1 MFFFFN
7 FDKDDNNQVE
17 SASGSVPETV
27 PEKPNKSKKKTTDT
41 VSSPALPAIDDQNI
55 KNLIYTIRGKQVML
69 DSDLAMLYGYE
80 VKRLNEQV
88 RRNKERFPEDFMF
101 QLSPEEIPNS
111 LKSQIA
117 TLNERGNRRGL
128 HLKKYPYAFTEQGIY
143 MLSTVLRGSLA
154 VQQSIFIMR
163 AFREMRHFI
172 ANNAFL
178 LDRVSK
184 IELKQLEADKKF
196 EQIFEYISDHKEQ
209 NQKLF
214 FDGQIYDAFTLLTDL
229 IQKATKE
236 IILID
241 GYVDVKTLNLL
252 AKKQPGV
259 NVTIYT
265 HTNTKLTNSDIITF
279 NAQYPQLAVKF
290 TKLFHDR
297 FLILDRKKVYHIGA
311 SLKDAGKTC
320 FAVSL
325 FEDGR
330 KELLQKLNSIK

>member
-1 MFFFFN
+1 
-7 FDKDDNNQVE
+7 
-17 SASGSVPETV
+17 
-27 PEKPNKSKKKTTDT
+27 
-41 VSSPALPAIDDQNI
+41 
-55 KNLIYTIRGKQVML
+55 ML
-69 DSDLAMLYGYE
+69 DSDLAKLYGYE
-80 VKRLNEQV
+80 VKYLNRQV
-88 RRNKERFPEDFMF
+88 KRNIKRFPEDFMF
-101 QLSPEEIPNS
+101 LLTREDVDNFV
-111 LKSQIA
+111 KCQIG
-117 TLNERGNRRGL
+117 TSRINDMFQGQSGGRRKL
-128 HLKKYPYAFTEQGIY
+128 PYVFTEQGIY
-143 MLSTVLRGSLA
+143 MLATVLKGELA
-154 VQQSIFIMR
+154 EQQSIFIMR

-172 ANNAFL
+172 ANNAALFDQRL
-178 LDRVSK
+178 SR

-196 EQIFEYISDHKEQ
+196 EEIFDYINDHAEP

-265 HTNTKLTNSDIITF
+265 HANTKLSAQDISTF
-279 NAQYPQLAVKF
+279 NAQYPQLTVKY

>member
-1 MFFFFN
+1 MFFFF
-7 FDKDDNNQVE
+7 FDKDNQQE
-17 SASGSVPETV
+17 QEDQAPDPETA
-27 PEKPNKSKKKTTDT
+27 PSRKPAKKATPKEA
-41 VSSPALPAIDDQNI
+41 ALSLPTIDDQNI

-69 DSDLAMLYGYE
+69 DNDLAMLYGYE

-196 EQIFEYISDHKEQ
+196 EQIFDYISDHKES

-214 FDGQIYDAFTLLTDL
+214 FDGQIYDAFILLTDL

-236 IILID
+236 IILVD

-265 HTNTKLTNSDIITF
+265 HANTKLSAQDISTF
-279 NAQYPQLAVKF
+279 NAQYPQLTVKY
-290 TKLFHDR
+290 TRLFHDR

>member
-1 MFFFFN
+1 MFFFFY
-7 FDKDDNNQVE
+7 FDKDNQQEQENEALEPESTTPSKTAKNTKPKE
-17 SASGSVPETV
+17 SA
-27 PEKPNKSKKKTTDT
+27 
-41 VSSPALPAIDDQNI
+41 PALPAIDEQNI
-55 KNLIYTIRGKQVML
+55 KNMIYTIRGKQVML
-69 DSDLAMLYGYE
+69 DSDLAKLYGYE
-80 VKRLNEQV
+80 VRKLNQQVKRNID
-88 RRNKERFPEDFMF
+88 RFPEDFMF
-101 QLSPEEIPNS
+101 QLTFDEVPAR
-111 LKSQIA
+111 LKSQIV
-117 TLNERGNRRGL
+117 TLNESGNKRGL
-128 HLKKYPYAFTEQGIY
+128 HVKKPPFAFTEQGIY

-265 HTNTKLTNSDIITF
+265 HTNTKLTNSDITTF

-330 KELLQKLNSIK
+330 KELLQKLSSIK